1 MCHPCN
7 CLPSVGQKGL
17 PSLIL
22 SRTIWGMGPGRG
34 DAGRALSMSPRHL
47 LSTACRDSRK
57 AQDSRDWV
65 YQDAQM
71 YVQNAG
77 QEARTANRL
86 VQNEERREVK
96 KGVEGRKENTAQ
108 KSQAGCPLPYPKI
121 KKNSTFC
128 HQKQENKRDQ
138 TQKTMIKRAS
148 TTTAIKPTGISL
160 KALTCGVLTI
170 NF

>member
-1 MCHPCN
+1 MEIYWETQIHARLWSRKDVPLVNLLPQVRIPKIPCLPSPQPEVWEAGGKRYHFWCEALLEMCHPCN

-22 SRTIWGMGPGRG
+22 SRTIWGTGPGRG

-47 LSTACRDSRK
+47 LSTASRDSRK

-86 VQNEERREVK
+86 V
-96 KGVEGRKENTAQ
+96 
-108 KSQAGCPLPYPKI
+108 
-121 KKNSTFC
+121 
-128 HQKQENKRDQ
+128 
-138 TQKTMIKRAS
+138 
-148 TTTAIKPTGISL
+148 
-160 KALTCGVLTI
+160 
-170 NF
+170 